1 MSELITSESKV
12 DNNSY
17 DETKCPLCKNQYDE
31 ETRIPRILLNC
42 GHSICSLCISKF
54 NETQT
59 SLKCP
64 EDNTEYQN
72 ISLSSF
78 PINKAL
84 IRLLHKI
91 SESKK
96 NNEENSLIK
105 IALIKTPKTSPN
117 KSINTARESRINLEN
132 LKLINNQNCEK
143 CLDHPSRNLEM
154 ICLEEQC
161 KICTNCAIFGK
172 HKNHNVINIDEFVKD
187 IETKAEKLIEL
198 FENISDGEI
207 KKEIEIINEKSK
219 NNLLNLLE
227 IINDKY
233 NYMTNI
239 IKDFTQNLIEKVKK
253 DENILIGEIKTQFDK
268 LKERINYYL
277 EFPEKINSNVSEWK
291 NKVQD
296 NMSLLNEVKDLSNEC
311 LKFVDCYGDN
321 LYNKLIKSGNNIVY
335 DIQKIVS
342 FPTDELQE
350 EIKNLNLTIEKQILS
365 QEFFHI
371 NKKLDFGDLCQK
383 YEKEKSS
390 TVKKDEIILENDFEK
405 ITAFNEDEKNEKN
418 KNKDKEKNKY
428 KEKNNSLTDD
438 SDNGNR
444 MPHLDK
450 SVGDSFLKKEMEIEN
465 IQFPDDSFLFTD
477 LDLIGL
483 NFDSKNKNNNLNGH
497 NKNVQKIININTLDI
512 NNINNRGSDIN
523 AISNNHNNI
532 KVKKCKFGH
541 VKNTKSTDFVSFRN
555 NITYDRDSLDISI
568 KKTPEKTKRTIK
580 KTKSHINLNKTPT
593 VNKIKIKNK
602 LGSNKA
608 YNTNNNVLKTNRSL
622 SPLTS
627 NKRMF
632 LKNKTK
638 KIEKIN
644 LSRNNLND
652 EAIMSL
658 VQQIKNNKEKLK
670 EIKLIKC
677 EINNEG
683 AILLLKAMENCG
695 KLNFINFA
703 NNSLNDKIMDNIIN
717 LLKKNGS
724 ITSCYFTNNNFTS
737 GTKEIIKSYSRNGKV
752 KIFI

>member
-1 MSELITSESKV
+1 MSDLIISENKE

-17 DETKCPLCKNQYDE
+17 DETKCPLCNNQYDE

-42 GHSICSLCISKF
+42 GHSICSLCITKF
-54 NETQT
+54 NETQIP
-59 SLKCP
+59 LKCP

-72 ISLSSF
+72 ISLTSF

-84 IRLLHKI
+84 MRLLHKI

-105 IALIKTPKTSPN
+105 IPILKTPKTSPD
-117 KSINTARESRINLEN
+117 KGLNTARASRINLEN
-132 LKLINNQNCEK
+132 LKLINNQKCEK
-143 CLDHPSRNLEM
+143 CLEHPSRNLEM
-154 ICLEEQC
+154 ICLEELC

-187 IETKAEKLIEL
+187 IEIKAEKLIEL

-207 KKEIEIINEKSK
+207 KQEIDIINEKSK
-219 NNLLNLLE
+219 NNLSNLLE
-227 IINDKY
+227 VINDKY

-253 DENILIGEIKTQFDK
+253 DENILIGEITTQFDK
-268 LKERINYYL
+268 LRERINYYL
-277 EFPEKINSNVSEWK
+277 DLPEKINNNVIEWK
-291 NKVQD
+291 NKVQE
-296 NMSLLNEVKDLSNEC
+296 NMGLLNEVKDLSNEC

-335 DIQKIVS
+335 DIQRIVS

-383 YEKEKSS
+383 YEITKSS
-390 TVKKDEIILENDFEK
+390 TVKKDEIILENDFQR
-405 ITAFNEDEKNEKN
+405 ITVFNEDEKNKN
-418 KNKDKEKNKY
+418 NDKDKNKY

-444 MPHLDK
+444 MPILDK
-450 SVGDSFLKKEMEIEN
+450 SIGDSFLKKEMEIEN

-483 NFDSKNKNNNLNGH
+483 KFDSKNKNNNLNE
-497 NKNVQKIININTLDI
+497 NNRKSQKMVNIKINTLDI
-512 NNINNRGSDIN
+512 NNINNRNNDIN
-523 AISNNHNNI
+523 PISNNNNI
-532 KVKKCKFGH
+532 QVKKRKFGH

-602 LGSNKA
+602 LGSNKT
-608 YNTNNNVLKTNRSL
+608 YNTNNNCLKTNRSL
-622 SPLTS
+622 SPLNA
-627 NKRMF
+627 NKRISF
-632 LKNKTK
+632 KNKNK
-638 KIEKIN
+638 KVDKIN

-652 EAIMSL
+652 EAIISL
-658 VQQIKNNKEKLK
+658 VQQIKNSKDKLK

-677 EINNEG
+677 GINNEG
-683 AILLLKAMENCG
+683 AALLLKALEHCV

-717 LLKKNGS
+717 LLKKNNS

>member
-1 MSELITSESKV
+1 MSDLIISENKE

-17 DETKCPLCKNQYDE
+17 DETKCPLCNNQYDE

-42 GHSICSLCISKF
+42 GHSICSLCITKF
-54 NETQT
+54 NETQIP
-59 SLKCP
+59 LKCP

-72 ISLSSF
+72 ISLTSF

-84 IRLLHKI
+84 MRLLHKI

-105 IALIKTPKTSPN
+105 IPILKTPKTSPD
-117 KSINTARESRINLEN
+117 KGLNTARASRINLEN
-132 LKLINNQNCEK
+132 LKLINNQKCEK
-143 CLDHPSRNLEM
+143 CLEHPSRNLEM
-154 ICLEEQC
+154 ICLEELC

-187 IETKAEKLIEL
+187 IEIKAEKLIEL

-207 KKEIEIINEKSK
+207 KQEIDIINEKSK
-219 NNLLNLLE
+219 NNLSNLLE
-227 IINDKY
+227 VINDKY

-253 DENILIGEIKTQFDK
+253 DENILIGEITTQFDK
-268 LKERINYYL
+268 LRERINYYL
-277 EFPEKINSNVSEWK
+277 DLPEKINNNVIEWK

-296 NMSLLNEVKDLSNEC
+296 NMGLLNEVKDLSNEC

-335 DIQKIVS
+335 DIQRIVS

-383 YEKEKSS
+383 YEITKSS
-390 TVKKDEIILENDFEK
+390 TVKKDEIILENDFQR
-405 ITAFNEDEKNEKN
+405 ITVFNEDEKN
-418 KNKDKEKNKY
+418 KNKY

-444 MPHLDK
+444 MPILDK
-450 SVGDSFLKKEMEIEN
+450 SIGDSFLKKEMEIEN

-483 NFDSKNKNNNLNGH
+483 KFDSKNKNNNLNE
-497 NKNVQKIININTLDI
+497 NNRKSQKMVNIKINTLDI
-512 NNINNRGSDIN
+512 NNINNRNNDIN
-523 AISNNHNNI
+523 PISNNNI
-532 KVKKCKFGH
+532 QVKKRKFGH

-555 NITYDRDSLDISI
+555 NITYDRDSLDITI

-602 LGSNKA
+602 LGSNKT
-608 YNTNNNVLKTNRSL
+608 YNTNNNCLKTNRSL
-622 SPLTS
+622 SPLNA
-627 NKRMF
+627 NKRISF
-632 LKNKTK
+632 KNKNK
-638 KIEKIN
+638 KVDKIN

-652 EAIMSL
+652 EAIISL
-658 VQQIKNNKEKLK
+658 VQQIKNSKDKLK

-677 EINNEG
+677 GINNDG
-683 AILLLKAMENCG
+683 AALLLKALEHCV

-717 LLKKNGS
+717 LLKKNNS

>member
-1 MSELITSESKV
+1 ME
-12 DNNSY
+12 
-17 DETKCPLCKNQYDE
+17 
-31 ETRIPRILLNC
+31 
-42 GHSICSLCISKF
+42 
-54 NETQT
+54 
-59 SLKCP
+59 
-64 EDNTEYQN
+64 
-72 ISLSSF
+72 
-78 PINKAL
+78 
-84 IRLLHKI
+84 
-91 SESKK
+91 
-96 NNEENSLIK
+96 
-105 IALIKTPKTSPN
+105 
-117 KSINTARESRINLEN
+117 
-132 LKLINNQNCEK
+132 
-143 CLDHPSRNLEM
+143 HPSRNLEM
-154 ICLEEQC
+154 ICLEELC

-187 IETKAEKLIEL
+187 IEIKAEKLIEL

-207 KKEIEIINEKSK
+207 KQEIDIINEKSK
-219 NNLLNLLE
+219 NNLSNLLE
-227 IINDKY
+227 VINDKY

-253 DENILIGEIKTQFDK
+253 DENILIGEITTQFDK
-268 LKERINYYL
+268 LRERINYYL
-277 EFPEKINSNVSEWK
+277 DLPEKINNNVIEWK

-296 NMSLLNEVKDLSNEC
+296 NMGLLNEVKDLSNEC

-335 DIQKIVS
+335 DIQRIVS

-383 YEKEKSS
+383 YEIAKSS
-390 TVKKDEIILENDFEK
+390 TVKKDEIILENDFQR
-405 ITAFNEDEKNEKN
+405 ITVFNEDEKNKN
-418 KNKDKEKNKY
+418 NDKDKNKY

-444 MPHLDK
+444 MPILDK
-450 SVGDSFLKKEMEIEN
+450 SIGDSFLKKEMEIEN

-483 NFDSKNKNNNLNGH
+483 KFDSKNKNNNLNE
-497 NKNVQKIININTLDI
+497 NNRKSQKMVNIKINTLDI
-512 NNINNRGSDIN
+512 NNINNRNNDIN
-523 AISNNHNNI
+523 PISNNNI
-532 KVKKCKFGH
+532 QVKKRKFGH

-602 LGSNKA
+602 LGSNKT
-608 YNTNNNVLKTNRSL
+608 YNTNNNCLKTNRSL
-622 SPLTS
+622 SPLNA
-627 NKRMF
+627 NKRISF
-632 LKNKTK
+632 KNKNK
-638 KIEKIN
+638 KVDKIN

-652 EAIMSL
+652 EAIISL
-658 VQQIKNNKEKLK
+658 VQQIKNSKDKLK

-677 EINNEG
+677 GINNEG
-683 AILLLKAMENCG
+683 AALLLKALEHCV

-717 LLKKNGS
+717 LLKKNNS

>member
-1 MSELITSESKV
+1 MSDLIISENKE

-17 DETKCPLCKNQYDE
+17 DETKCPLCNNQYDE

-42 GHSICSLCISKF
+42 GHSICSLCITKF
-54 NETQT
+54 NETQIP
-59 SLKCP
+59 LKCP

-72 ISLSSF
+72 ISLTSF

-84 IRLLHKI
+84 MRLLHKI

-105 IALIKTPKTSPN
+105 IPILKTPKTSPD
-117 KSINTARESRINLEN
+117 KGLNTARASRINLEN
-132 LKLINNQNCEK
+132 LKLINNQKCEK
-143 CLDHPSRNLEM
+143 CLEHPSRNLEM
-154 ICLEEQC
+154 ICLEELC

-187 IETKAEKLIEL
+187 IEIKAEKLIEL

-207 KKEIEIINEKSK
+207 KQEIDIINEKSK
-219 NNLLNLLE
+219 NNLSNLLE
-227 IINDKY
+227 VINDKY

-253 DENILIGEIKTQFDK
+253 DENILIGEITTQFDK
-268 LKERINYYL
+268 LRERINYYL
-277 EFPEKINSNVSEWK
+277 DLPEKINNNVIEWK

-296 NMSLLNEVKDLSNEC
+296 NMGLLNEVKDLSNEC

-335 DIQKIVS
+335 DIQRIVS

-383 YEKEKSS
+383 YEITKSS
-390 TVKKDEIILENDFEK
+390 TVKKDEIILENDFQR
-405 ITAFNEDEKNEKN
+405 ITVFNEDEKNKN
-418 KNKDKEKNKY
+418 NDKDKNKY

-444 MPHLDK
+444 MPILDK
-450 SVGDSFLKKEMEIEN
+450 SIGDSFLKKEMEIEN

-483 NFDSKNKNNNLNGH
+483 KFDSKNKNNNLNE
-497 NKNVQKIININTLDI
+497 NNRKSQKMVNIKINTLDI
-512 NNINNRGSDIN
+512 NNINNRNNDIN
-523 AISNNHNNI
+523 PISNNNNI
-532 KVKKCKFGH
+532 QVKKRKFGH

-602 LGSNKA
+602 LGSNKT
-608 YNTNNNVLKTNRSL
+608 YNTNNNCLKTNRSL
-622 SPLTS
+622 SPLNA
-627 NKRMF
+627 NKRISF
-632 LKNKTK
+632 KNKNK
-638 KIEKIN
+638 KVDKIN

-652 EAIMSL
+652 EAIISL
-658 VQQIKNNKEKLK
+658 VQQIKNSKDKLK

-677 EINNEG
+677 GINNEG
-683 AILLLKAMENCG
+683 AALLLKALEHCV

-717 LLKKNGS
+717 LLKKNNS

>member
-1 MSELITSESKV
+1 MSDLIISENKE

-17 DETKCPLCKNQYDE
+17 DETKCPLCNNQYDE

-42 GHSICSLCISKF
+42 GHSICSLCITKF
-54 NETQT
+54 NETQIP
-59 SLKCP
+59 LKCP

-72 ISLSSF
+72 ISLTSF

-84 IRLLHKI
+84 MRLLHKI

-105 IALIKTPKTSPN
+105 IPIIKTPKTSPD
-117 KSINTARESRINLEN
+117 KGLNTARASRINLEN
-132 LKLINNQNCEK
+132 LKLISNQKCEK
-143 CLDHPSRNLEM
+143 CLEHPSRNLEM
-154 ICLEEQC
+154 ICLEELC

-187 IETKAEKLIEL
+187 IEIKAEKLIEL

-207 KKEIEIINEKSK
+207 KQEIDIINEKSK
-219 NNLLNLLE
+219 NNLSNLLE
-227 IINDKY
+227 VINDKY

-253 DENILIGEIKTQFDK
+253 DENILIGEITTQFDK
-268 LKERINYYL
+268 LRERINYYL
-277 EFPEKINSNVSEWK
+277 DLPEKINNNVIEWK

-296 NMSLLNEVKDLSNEC
+296 NMGLLNEVKDLSNEC

-335 DIQKIVS
+335 DIQRIVS

-383 YEKEKSS
+383 YEITKSS
-390 TVKKDEIILENDFEK
+390 TVKKDEIILENDFQR
-405 ITAFNEDEKNEKN
+405 ITVFNEDEKNKN
-418 KNKDKEKNKY
+418 NDKDKNKY

-444 MPHLDK
+444 MPILDK
-450 SVGDSFLKKEMEIEN
+450 SIGDSFLKKEMEIEN

-483 NFDSKNKNNNLNGH
+483 KFDSKNKNNNLNE
-497 NKNVQKIININTLDI
+497 NNRKSQKMVNIKINTLDI
-512 NNINNRGSDIN
+512 NNINNRNNDIN
-523 AISNNHNNI
+523 PISNNNNI
-532 KVKKCKFGH
+532 QVKKRKFGH

-602 LGSNKA
+602 LGSNKT
-608 YNTNNNVLKTNRSL
+608 YNTNNNCLKTNRSL
-622 SPLTS
+622 SPLNA
-627 NKRMF
+627 NKRISF
-632 LKNKTK
+632 KNKNK
-638 KIEKIN
+638 KVDKIN

-658 VQQIKNNKEKLK
+658 VQQIKNSKDKLK

-677 EINNEG
+677 GINNEG
-683 AILLLKAMENCG
+683 AALLLKALEHCV

-717 LLKKNGS
+717 LLKKNNS

>member
-1 MSELITSESKV
+1 MSDLIISENKE

-17 DETKCPLCKNQYDE
+17 DETKCPLCNNQYDE

-59 SLKCP
+59 PLKCP

-72 ISLSSF
+72 ISLTSF

-84 IRLLHKI
+84 MRLLHKI

-105 IALIKTPKTSPN
+105 IPIIKTPKTSPD
-117 KSINTARESRINLEN
+117 KGLNTARASRINLEN
-132 LKLINNQNCEK
+132 LKLINNQKCEK
-143 CLDHPSRNLEM
+143 CLEHPSRNLEM
-154 ICLEEQC
+154 ICLEELC

-187 IETKAEKLIEL
+187 IEIKAEKLIEL

-207 KKEIEIINEKSK
+207 KQEIDIINEKSK
-219 NNLLNLLE
+219 NNLSNLLE
-227 IINDKY
+227 VINDKY

-253 DENILIGEIKTQFDK
+253 DENILIGEIATQFDK
-268 LKERINYYL
+268 LRERINYYL
-277 EFPEKINSNVSEWK
+277 DLPEKINNNVIEWK

-296 NMSLLNEVKDLSNEC
+296 NMGLLNEVKDLSNEC

-335 DIQKIVS
+335 DIQRIVS

-383 YEKEKSS
+383 YEIAKSS
-390 TVKKDEIILENDFEK
+390 TVKKDEIILENDFQR
-405 ITAFNEDEKNEKN
+405 ITVFNEDEKNKN
-418 KNKDKEKNKY
+418 NDKDKNKY

-444 MPHLDK
+444 MPILDK
-450 SVGDSFLKKEMEIEN
+450 SIGDSFLKKEMEIEN

-483 NFDSKNKNNNLNGH
+483 KFDSKNKNNNLNE
-497 NKNVQKIININTLDI
+497 NNRKSQKMVNIKINTLDI
-512 NNINNRGSDIN
+512 NNINNRNNDIN
-523 AISNNHNNI
+523 PISNNNI
-532 KVKKCKFGH
+532 QVKKRKFGH

-602 LGSNKA
+602 LGSNKT
-608 YNTNNNVLKTNRSL
+608 YNTNNNCLKTNRSL
-622 SPLTS
+622 SPLNA
-627 NKRMF
+627 NKRISF
-632 LKNKTK
+632 KNKNK
-638 KIEKIN
+638 KVDKIN

-652 EAIMSL
+652 EAIISL
-658 VQQIKNNKEKLK
+658 VQQIKNSKDKLK

-677 EINNEG
+677 GINNDG
-683 AILLLKAMENCG
+683 AALLLKALEHCV

-717 LLKKNGS
+717 LLKKNNS

>member
-1 MSELITSESKV
+1 MSDLIISENKE

-17 DETKCPLCKNQYDE
+17 DETKCPLCNNQYDE

-42 GHSICSLCISKF
+42 GHSICSLCITKF
-54 NETQT
+54 NETQIP
-59 SLKCP
+59 LKCP

-72 ISLSSF
+72 ISLTSF

-84 IRLLHKI
+84 MRLLHKI

-105 IALIKTPKTSPN
+105 IPIIKTPKTSPD
-117 KSINTARESRINLEN
+117 KGLNTARASRINLEN
-132 LKLINNQNCEK
+132 LKLINNQKCEK
-143 CLDHPSRNLEM
+143 CLEHPSRNLEM
-154 ICLEEQC
+154 ICLEELC

-187 IETKAEKLIEL
+187 IEIKAEKLIEL

-207 KKEIEIINEKSK
+207 KQEIDIINEKSK
-219 NNLLNLLE
+219 NNLSNLLE
-227 IINDKY
+227 VINDKY

-253 DENILIGEIKTQFDK
+253 DENILIGEITTQFDK
-268 LKERINYYL
+268 LRERINYYL
-277 EFPEKINSNVSEWK
+277 DLPEKINTNVIEWK
-291 NKVQD
+291 NKVQE
-296 NMSLLNEVKDLSNEC
+296 NMGLLNEVKDLSNEC

-335 DIQKIVS
+335 DIQRIVS

-383 YEKEKSS
+383 YEITKSS
-390 TVKKDEIILENDFEK
+390 TVKKDEIILENDFQR
-405 ITAFNEDEKNEKN
+405 ITVFNEDEKNKN
-418 KNKDKEKNKY
+418 NDKDKNKY

-444 MPHLDK
+444 MPILDK
-450 SVGDSFLKKEMEIEN
+450 SIGDSFLKKEMEIEN

-483 NFDSKNKNNNLNGH
+483 KFDSKNKNNNLNE
-497 NKNVQKIININTLDI
+497 NNRKSQKMVNIKINTLDI
-512 NNINNRGSDIN
+512 NNINNRNNDIN
-523 AISNNHNNI
+523 PITNNNI
-532 KVKKCKFGH
+532 QVKKRKFGH

-602 LGSNKA
+602 LGSNKT
-608 YNTNNNVLKTNRSL
+608 YNTNNNCLKTNRSL
-622 SPLTS
+622 SPLNA
-627 NKRMF
+627 NKRISF
-632 LKNKTK
+632 KNKNK
-638 KIEKIN
+638 KVDKIN

-652 EAIMSL
+652 EAIISL
-658 VQQIKNNKEKLK
+658 VQQIKNSKDKLK

-677 EINNEG
+677 GINNEG
-683 AILLLKAMENCG
+683 AALLLKALEHCV

-717 LLKKNGS
+717 LLKKNNS

>member
-1 MSELITSESKV
+1 MSDLIISENKE

-17 DETKCPLCKNQYDE
+17 DETKCPLCNNQYDE

-42 GHSICSLCISKF
+42 GHSICSLCITKF
-54 NETQT
+54 NETQIP
-59 SLKCP
+59 LKCP

-72 ISLSSF
+72 ISLTSF

-84 IRLLHKI
+84 MRLLHKI

-105 IALIKTPKTSPN
+105 IPILKTPKTSPD
-117 KSINTARESRINLEN
+117 KGLNTARASRINLEN
-132 LKLINNQNCEK
+132 LKLISNQKCEK
-143 CLDHPSRNLEM
+143 CLEHPSRNLEM
-154 ICLEEQC
+154 ICLEELC

-187 IETKAEKLIEL
+187 IEIKAEKLIEL

-207 KKEIEIINEKSK
+207 KQEIDIINEKSK
-219 NNLLNLLE
+219 NNLSNLLE
-227 IINDKY
+227 VINDKY

-253 DENILIGEIKTQFDK
+253 DENILIGEITTQFDK
-268 LKERINYYL
+268 LRERINYYL
-277 EFPEKINSNVSEWK
+277 DLPEKINNNVIEWK
-291 NKVQD
+291 NKVQE
-296 NMSLLNEVKDLSNEC
+296 NMGLLNEVKDLSNEC

-335 DIQKIVS
+335 DIQRIVS

-383 YEKEKSS
+383 YEIAKSS
-390 TVKKDEIILENDFEK
+390 TVKKDEIILENDFQR
-405 ITAFNEDEKNEKN
+405 ITVFNEDEKNKN
-418 KNKDKEKNKY
+418 NDKDKNKY

-444 MPHLDK
+444 MPILDK
-450 SVGDSFLKKEMEIEN
+450 SIGDSFLKKEMEIEN

-483 NFDSKNKNNNLNGH
+483 KFDSKNKNNNLNE
-497 NKNVQKIININTLDI
+497 NNRKSQKMVNIKINTLDI
-512 NNINNRGSDIN
+512 NNINNRNNDIN
-523 AISNNHNNI
+523 PISNNNNI
-532 KVKKCKFGH
+532 QVKKRKFGH

-602 LGSNKA
+602 LGSNKT
-608 YNTNNNVLKTNRSL
+608 YNTNNNCLKTNRSL
-622 SPLTS
+622 SPLNA
-627 NKRMF
+627 NKRISF
-632 LKNKTK
+632 KNKNK
-638 KIEKIN
+638 KVDKIN

-652 EAIMSL
+652 EAIISL
-658 VQQIKNNKEKLK
+658 VQQIKNSKDKLK

-677 EINNEG
+677 GINNEG
-683 AILLLKAMENCG
+683 AALLLKALEHCV

-717 LLKKNGS
+717 LLKKNNS

>member
-1 MSELITSESKV
+1 MSDLIISENKE

-17 DETKCPLCKNQYDE
+17 DETKCPLCNNQYDE

-42 GHSICSLCISKF
+42 GHSICSLCITKF

-59 SLKCP
+59 PLKCP

-72 ISLSSF
+72 ISLTSF
-78 PINKAL
+78 PINKDL

-105 IALIKTPKTSPN
+105 IPIIKTPKTSPD
-117 KSINTARESRINLEN
+117 KGLNTARASRINLEN
-132 LKLINNQNCEK
+132 LKLINNQKCEK
-143 CLDHPSRNLEM
+143 CLEHPSRNLEM
-154 ICLEEQC
+154 ICLEELC

-187 IETKAEKLIEL
+187 IEIKAEKLIEL

-207 KKEIEIINEKSK
+207 KQEIDIIKEKSK
-219 NNLLNLLE
+219 NNLSNLLE
-227 IINDKY
+227 VINDKY

-253 DENILIGEIKTQFDK
+253 DENILIGEITTQFDK
-268 LKERINYYL
+268 LRERINYYL
-277 EFPEKINSNVSEWK
+277 DLPEKINNNVIEWK

-296 NMSLLNEVKDLSNEC
+296 NMGLLNEVKDLSNEC

-335 DIQKIVS
+335 DIQRIVS

-383 YEKEKSS
+383 YEIAKSS
-390 TVKKDEIILENDFEK
+390 TVKKDEIILENDFQR
-405 ITAFNEDEKNEKN
+405 ITVFNEDEKNKN
-418 KNKDKEKNKY
+418 NDKEKNKF

-444 MPHLDK
+444 MPILDK
-450 SVGDSFLKKEMEIEN
+450 SIGDSFLKKEMEIEN

-483 NFDSKNKNNNLNGH
+483 KFDSKNKNNNLNE
-497 NKNVQKIININTLDI
+497 NNRKSQKMVNIKINTLDI
-512 NNINNRGSDIN
+512 NNINNRNNDIN
-523 AISNNHNNI
+523 PITNNNI
-532 KVKKCKFGH
+532 QVKKRKFGH

-602 LGSNKA
+602 FGSNKT
-608 YNTNNNVLKTNRSL
+608 YNTNNNCLKTNRSL
-622 SPLTS
+622 SPLNA
-627 NKRMF
+627 NKRISF
-632 LKNKTK
+632 KNKNK
-638 KIEKIN
+638 KVDKIN

-652 EAIMSL
+652 EAIISL
-658 VQQIKNNKEKLK
+658 VQQIKNSKDKLK

-677 EINNEG
+677 GINNEG
-683 AILLLKAMENCG
+683 AALLLKALEHCV
-695 KLNFINFA
+695 KFNFINFA

-717 LLKKNGS
+717 LLKKNNS

>member
-1 MSELITSESKV
+1 MSDLIISENKE

-17 DETKCPLCKNQYDE
+17 DETKCPLCNNQYDE

-42 GHSICSLCISKF
+42 GHSICSLCITKF
-54 NETQT
+54 NETQIP
-59 SLKCP
+59 LKCP

-72 ISLSSF
+72 ISLTSF

-84 IRLLHKI
+84 MRLLHKI
-91 SESKK
+91 SESKR

-105 IALIKTPKTSPN
+105 IPILKTPKTSPD
-117 KSINTARESRINLEN
+117 KGLNTARASRINLEN
-132 LKLINNQNCEK
+132 LKLINNQKCEK
-143 CLDHPSRNLEM
+143 CLEHPSRNLEM
-154 ICLEEQC
+154 ICLEELC

-187 IETKAEKLIEL
+187 IEIKAEKLIEL

-207 KKEIEIINEKSK
+207 KQEIDIINEKSK
-219 NNLLNLLE
+219 NNLSNLLE
-227 IINDKY
+227 VINDKY

-253 DENILIGEIKTQFDK
+253 DENILIGEITTQFDK
-268 LKERINYYL
+268 LRERINYYL
-277 EFPEKINSNVSEWK
+277 DLPEKINNNVIEWK

-296 NMSLLNEVKDLSNEC
+296 NMGLLNEVKDLSNEC

-335 DIQKIVS
+335 DIQRIVS

-383 YEKEKSS
+383 YEIAKSS
-390 TVKKDEIILENDFEK
+390 TVKKDEIILENDFQR
-405 ITAFNEDEKNEKN
+405 ITVFNEDEKNKNNDKDKN
-418 KNKDKEKNKY
+418 KF

-444 MPHLDK
+444 MPILDK
-450 SVGDSFLKKEMEIEN
+450 SIGDSFLKKEMEIEN

-483 NFDSKNKNNNLNGH
+483 KFDSKNKNNNLNE
-497 NKNVQKIININTLDI
+497 NNRKSQKMVNIKINTLDI
-512 NNINNRGSDIN
+512 NNINNRNNDIN
-523 AISNNHNNI
+523 PISNNNNI
-532 KVKKCKFGH
+532 QVKKRKFGH

-568 KKTPEKTKRTIK
+568 KKTPEKTKRTKK

-602 LGSNKA
+602 LGSNKT
-608 YNTNNNVLKTNRSL
+608 YNTNNNCLKTNRSL
-622 SPLTS
+622 SPLNA
-627 NKRMF
+627 NKRISF
-632 LKNKTK
+632 KNKNK
-638 KIEKIN
+638 KVDKIN

-658 VQQIKNNKEKLK
+658 VQQIKNSKDKLK

-677 EINNEG
+677 GINNEG
-683 AILLLKAMENCG
+683 AALLLKALEHCV

-717 LLKKNGS
+717 LLKKNNS

>member
-1 MSELITSESKV
+1 MSDLLVSENKE

-17 DETKCPLCKNQYDE
+17 DETKCPLCNNQYDE

-59 SLKCP
+59 PLKCP

-72 ISLSSF
+72 ISLTSF

-84 IRLLHKI
+84 MRLLHKI

-105 IALIKTPKTSPN
+105 IPILKTPKTSPD
-117 KSINTARESRINLEN
+117 KGLNTARASRINLEN
-132 LKLINNQNCEK
+132 LKLINNQKCEK
-143 CLDHPSRNLEM
+143 CLEHPSRNLEM
-154 ICLEEQC
+154 ICLEELC

-187 IETKAEKLIEL
+187 IEIKAEKLIEL

-207 KKEIEIINEKSK
+207 KQEIDIINEKSK
-219 NNLLNLLE
+219 NNLSNLLE
-227 IINDKY
+227 VINDKY

-253 DENILIGEIKTQFDK
+253 DENILIGEITTQFDK
-268 LKERINYYL
+268 LRERINYYL
-277 EFPEKINSNVSEWK
+277 DLPEKINNNVIEWK

-296 NMSLLNEVKDLSNEC
+296 NMGLLNEVKDLSNEC

-335 DIQKIVS
+335 DIQRIVS

-383 YEKEKSS
+383 YEITKSS
-390 TVKKDEIILENDFEK
+390 TVKKDEIILENDFQR
-405 ITAFNEDEKNEKN
+405 ITVFNEDEKNKN
-418 KNKDKEKNKY
+418 NDKDKNKY

-444 MPHLDK
+444 MPILDK
-450 SVGDSFLKKEMEIEN
+450 SIGDSFLKKEMEIEN

-483 NFDSKNKNNNLNGH
+483 KFDSKNKNNNLNE
-497 NKNVQKIININTLDI
+497 NNRKSQKMVNIKINTLDI
-512 NNINNRGSDIN
+512 NNINNRNNDIN
-523 AISNNHNNI
+523 PISNNNNI
-532 KVKKCKFGH
+532 QVKKRKFGH

-602 LGSNKA
+602 LGSNKT
-608 YNTNNNVLKTNRSL
+608 YNTNNNCLKTNRSL
-622 SPLTS
+622 SPLNA
-627 NKRMF
+627 NKRISF
-632 LKNKTK
+632 KNKNK
-638 KIEKIN
+638 KVDKIN

-652 EAIMSL
+652 EAIISL
-658 VQQIKNNKEKLK
+658 VQQIKNSKDKLK

-677 EINNEG
+677 GINNEG
-683 AILLLKAMENCG
+683 AALLLKALEHCV

-717 LLKKNGS
+717 LLKKNNS